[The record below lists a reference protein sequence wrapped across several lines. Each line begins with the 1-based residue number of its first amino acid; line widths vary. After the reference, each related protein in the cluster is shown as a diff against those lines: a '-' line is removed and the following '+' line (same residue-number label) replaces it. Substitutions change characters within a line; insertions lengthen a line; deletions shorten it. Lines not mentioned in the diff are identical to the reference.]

1 MPHHWGGLES
11 QLQVWVQT
19 EGVGGA
25 LCIRHTEVG
34 GREARLARCDVQGAA
49 MGFGIQSGC

>member
-34 GREARLARCDVQGAA
+34 GREARLACCDVQGAA